1 MPRGNSHLLMK
12 GQEKHN
18 MENKLLLYATSFFCG
33 MSVMAVELSISRLLA
48 PTFGTSQIIWTVIIG
63 LIMISLSIGNI
74 FGGRSADKNNGLGRL
89 YMIIWGAALWIA
101 VIPFI
106 GKYVIIA
113 ITGLLALFFPND
125 LLVTGTAISCLVL
138 FSVPLIGLGMVS
150 PYLVKLGV
158 TDLENAGKTTGK
170 IYAMN
175 TIGSIIGT
183 FLPTFVTIP
192 FIGTHKT
199 FLLFSLILNLICLSY
214 FLIKKVK
221 VIRIMVSSGLM
232 LVLIFLPISNSYA
245 FWKDCIVE
253 DESVYNY
260 LQVSEDED
268 AVYLS
273 TNVAFGVQS
282 VYRKDNKLSGL
293 YYDYALMAPQFIK
306 DFNPNGKLDMLILG
320 NGTGTYAK
328 QSKIYYKNVK
338 TDAVEIDSKIVELSK
353 KYFGVTDDEA
363 TIYETDGRTFLSDKN
378 CRTYDVIMVDAYHDI
393 TIPFHMSTKEFFSE
407 VSGHLKPGGI
417 IILNINMKS
426 KGDNP
431 INQYLSQTVKSVMKK
446 VFTCDIKTSTN
457 LLLFAS
463 NDKDMLSNF
472 EKNTGILDEENPLYR
487 VSLYVRENL
496 KEVSDSELI
505 FTDDLAPVEVLG
517 QSLLN
522 DIVKDELGSFKKM
535 INFEEKG
542 IQGIFDLLK

>member
-1 MPRGNSHLLMK
+1 M
-12 GQEKHN
+12 EK
-18 MENKLLLYATSFFCG
+18 KLLLYATSFFCG
-33 MSVMAVELSISRLLA
+33 MSVMGVELSISRLLA

-74 FGGRSADKNNGLGRL
+74 LGGRSADKNNSLNKL
-89 YMIIWGAALWIA
+89 YLIIWGAALWIA

-106 GKYVIIA
+106 GNYVVLA
-113 ITGLLALFFPND
+113 ITGLLALFISND

-138 FSVPLIGLGMVS
+138 FSAPLIGLGMVS
-150 PYLVKLGV
+150 PYLVKQGV

-170 IYAMN
+170 IYAAN

-192 FIGTHKT
+192 YIGTKKS

-214 FLIKKVK
+214 FLIKKIKMVR
-221 VIRIMVSSGLM
+221 VIVSSILI
-232 LVLIFLPISNSYA
+232 LVLVFLPLSNSYA
-245 FWKDCIVE
+245 FWKDCIYE
-253 DESVYNY
+253 GESVYNY
-260 LQVSEDED
+260 LQVSEDDES
-268 AVYLS
+268 VYLS

-293 YYDYALMAPQFIK
+293 YYDYALMAPQFLK
-306 DFNPNGKLDMLILG
+306 DFNPDKNLDLLILG

-328 QSKIYYKNVK
+328 QSKLYYKSVK
-338 TDAVEIDSKIVELSK
+338 TDAVEIDSKIVELSR
-353 KYFGVTDDEA
+353 KYFGVTEDEA
-363 TIYETDGRTFLSDKN
+363 TVYETDGRTFLSDKN
-378 CRTYDVIMVDAYHDI
+378 CKQYDVIMVDAYHDI
-393 TIPFHMSTKEFFSE
+393 TIPFHMTTREFFTE
-407 VSGHLKPGGI
+407 VSDHLKPGGI

-431 INQYLSQTVKSVMKK
+431 INQYLSQTVKSVMNK
-446 VFTCDIKTSTN
+446 VFTCDIKNTTN
-457 LLLFAS
+457 VLLFAS
-463 NDKDMLSNF
+463 KDIDMLNNF
-472 EKNTGILDEENPLYR
+472 DNNISKLNEQNPLH
-487 VSLYVRENL
+487 
-496 KEVSDSELI
+496 EVSDYVRQNLQEVTEDKLV

-522 DIVKDELGSFKKM
+522 DIVKDELVSFKNM

-542 IQGIFDLLK
+542 LKGIFDLLQ